1 MRAPDRVVVIGA
13 SAGGVPALTTFVSGL
28 DADLPAAVLVVLH
41 VPADRPSLLP
51 RILER
56 AGPLPAV
63 HPEDREPL
71 LAGRIYIGPPDHHLL
86 IADGLVR
93 VTRGPWENG
102 YRPSIDALFRSAARW
117 HTSRVVGIV
126 MSGAL
131 NDGVAGLAAVE
142 KFGGVPVVQD
152 PADASVHEMPERCLE
167 AVPAA
172 KVLPV
177 SEIALFVNEVVRSD
191 PPPRFPSPEVAPEYP
206 DLAAAQ
212 GTRPAVELTD
222 AEPAALVCPDCGGS
236 MFTVQDDAVL
246 RFRCWVG
253 HGWTAAALE
262 QANGRALE
270 EALWAA
276 VRVLEEKQVV
286 QQRLV
291 SRAAARGRTSV
302 VERIEAERAGQER
315 LIHTLRDA
323 IMDMSRMD
331 MARMDMAHMDMAR
344 GEQQRDHDGVQ
355 LS

>member
-1 MRAPDRVVVIGA
+1 MDTVAMPPPDRVVVIGA
-13 SAGGVPALTTFVSGL
+13 SAGGVPALTTFVAGL

-41 VPADRPSLLP
+41 VPSDRPSLLP
-51 RILER
+51 QILDR
-56 AGPLPAV
+56 AGPLPAM
-63 HPEDREPL
+63 HAGDREPL
-71 LAGRIYIGPPDHHLL
+71 LAGRIYVAPPDRHLL
-86 IADGLVR
+86 IADGMVR

-117 HTSRVVGIV
+117 HTTRVVGIV

-131 NDGVAGLAAVE
+131 NDGAAGLAAVE
-142 KFGGVPVVQD
+142 QFGGVPVVQD
-152 PADASVHEMPERCLE
+152 PADASVHDMPERSIE

-177 SEIALFVNEVVRSD
+177 SDIAAFLNEVVRSA
-191 PPPRFPSPEVAPEYP
+191 PPPRLPAPEVAPEYP

-212 GTRPAVELTD
+212 GTRPDVELTD

-253 HGWTAAALE
+253 HGWTAGALE
-262 QANGRALE
+262 EANGRTLE

-276 VRVLEEKQVV
+276 VRVLEENQLV

-291 SRAAARGRTSV
+291 SRAVDRGRTRV
-302 VERIEAERAGQER
+302 VERIAGERVRQDQ
-315 LIHTLRDA
+315 LIHTLRAA
-323 IMDMSRMD
+323 I
-331 MARMDMAHMDMAR
+331 MDMAR
-344 GEQQRDHDGVQ
+344 GERHGDDDGSE
-355 LS
+355 LT